1 MWFRNHKYTGS
12 KRNVMKQDNIA
23 IIYDFD
29 GTLTPKTMQEY
40 TLLPRLGIKSKNF
53 WADIV
58 RETEKTGAET
68 MMVYMRHLLDCATEK
83 NLSISKSE
91 FLKMSKD
98 IEYYD
103 GVTTWFNK
111 INKYVDKKSNSK
123 IKISH
128 YIISAG
134 HLEILEGISIKRH
147 IKKIFASEYYYNKK
161 DIAVFP
167 KIVVTD
173 TTKTQYLFRINK
185 GKENL
190 ADSINEHMEEQK
202 RPIPFD
208 NMIYIGDGLT
218 DVPSMA
224 LIKKEGGHSIA
235 VYQNNKA
242 QIKISESLLK
252 ANRVDFIAPAN
263 FSEKSKLYENMQYLL
278 DYVIAKIKYRL
289 KLQS

>member
-1 MWFRNHKYTGS
+1 
-12 KRNVMKQDNIA
+12 MKQDCIA

-53 WADIV
+53 WEDIV
-58 RETEKTGAET
+58 QETKKTGAET

-83 NLSISKSE
+83 KLSISKSE

-111 INKYVDKKSNSK
+111 INKYVQNKSNSK
-123 IKISH
+123 IRVHH

-134 HLEILEGISIKRH
+134 HLEILEGISIKKY
-147 IKKIFASEYYYNKK
+147 IKKIFASEYYFNKK
-161 DIAVFP
+161 NIAVFP

-190 ADSINEHMEEQK
+190 ADSINEHMEETK

-235 VYQNNKA
+235 VHQNNRT
-242 QIKISESLLK
+242 QIKISEGLLR
-252 ANRVDFIAPAN
+252 ANRVDFIAPADY
-263 FSEKSKLYENMQYLL
+263 SEKSILYENMQYLL

>member
-1 MWFRNHKYTGS
+1 M
-12 KRNVMKQDNIA
+12 
-23 IIYDFD
+23 
-29 GTLTPKTMQEY
+29 
-40 TLLPRLGIKSKNF
+40 
-53 WADIV
+53 
-58 RETEKTGAET
+58 
-68 MMVYMRHLLDCATEK
+68 
-83 NLSISKSE
+83 
-91 FLKMSKD
+91 
-98 IEYYD
+98 
-103 GVTTWFNK
+103 
-111 INKYVDKKSNSK
+111 
-123 IKISH
+123 
-128 YIISAG
+128 
-134 HLEILEGISIKRH
+134 
-147 IKKIFASEYYYNKK
+147 
-161 DIAVFP
+161 FP

>member
-1 MWFRNHKYTGS
+1 
-12 KRNVMKQDNIA
+12 MKQDCIA

-53 WADIV
+53 WEDIV
-58 RETEKTGAET
+58 QETKKTGAET

-83 NLSISKSE
+83 KLSISKSE

-103 GVTTWFNK
+103 GVTSWFNK
-111 INKYVDKKSNSK
+111 INKYVQNKSNSK
-123 IKISH
+123 IRVHH

-134 HLEILEGISIKRH
+134 HLEILEGISIKKY
-147 IKKIFASEYYYNKK
+147 IKKIFASEYYFNKK
-161 DIAVFP
+161 NIAVFP

-190 ADSINEHMEEQK
+190 ADSINEHMEETK

-235 VYQNNKA
+235 VHQNNRT
-242 QIKISESLLK
+242 QIKISEGLLR
-252 ANRVDFIAPAN
+252 ANRVDFIAPADY
-263 FSEKSKLYENMQYLL
+263 SEKSILYENMQYLL

>member
-1 MWFRNHKYTGS
+1 
-12 KRNVMKQDNIA
+12 MKQDTIA

-53 WADIV
+53 WSDII
-58 RETEKTGAET
+58 RETKKTGAET
-68 MMVYMRHLLDCATEK
+68 MMVYMRHLLDCASEK
-83 NLSISKSE
+83 KLSISKSE

-98 IEYYD
+98 IKYYD

-123 IKISH
+123 IRICH

-134 HLEILEGISIKRH
+134 HLEILEGISIKKYM
-147 IKKIFASEYYYNKK
+147 KKIFASEYYYNKK
-161 DIAVFP
+161 DVAVFP

-190 ADSINEHMEEQK
+190 ADSINEHMEETE

-235 VYQNNKA
+235 VYQKNKT
-242 QIKISESLLK
+242 QIKISESLLR
-252 ANRVDFIAPAN
+252 ANRVDFIAPAD
-263 FSEKSKLYENMQYLL
+263 FSEKSKLYDNMQYLL
-278 DYVIAKIKYRL
+278 DHVIAKIKYRL
-289 KLQS
+289 KLKS

>member
-1 MWFRNHKYTGS
+1 
-12 KRNVMKQDNIA
+12 MKQDCIA

-53 WADIV
+53 WEDIV
-58 RETEKTGAET
+58 QETKKTGAET

-83 NLSISKSE
+83 KLSISKSE

-111 INKYVDKKSNSK
+111 INKYVQNKSNSK
-123 IKISH
+123 IRVHH

-134 HLEILEGISIKRH
+134 HLEILEGISIKKY
-147 IKKIFASEYYYNKK
+147 IKKIFASEYYFNKK
-161 DIAVFP
+161 NIAVFP

-190 ADSINEHMEEQK
+190 ADSINEHMEETK

-235 VYQNNKA
+235 VHQNNRT
-242 QIKISESLLK
+242 QIKISEGLLR
-252 ANRVDFIAPAN
+252 ANRVDFIAPADY
-263 FSEKSKLYENMQYLL
+263 SEKSILYENTQYLL